1 MNIEALKT
9 HVVPLWCTSYGILK
23 ATSMKIEGITMK
35 ESIELTQ
42 IAIIL
47 LVMVMRWY
55 MLLLGPRSTLLLS
68 ASSGFVFVVC
78 CLLRNATFP
87 KQLGRVNSKTMD
99 CFKVTC
105 FSNCVLN
112 TQSTDGQGG
121 HPTLLAKISPTPLE
135 RT

>member
-1 MNIEALKT
+1 
-9 HVVPLWCTSYGILK
+9 
-23 ATSMKIEGITMK
+23 MKIEGITMK

-87 KQLGRVNSKTMD
+87 QQLGRVNSKTMD
-99 CFKVTC
+99 CFKGAPNLQAEISC
-105 FSNCVLN
+105 QARISGPKPKFRP
-112 TQSTDGQGG
+112 GI
-121 HPTLLAKISPTPLE
+121 LAWKKRAKNLGLKFQARISSQNF
-135 RT
+135 RSKFQAKKSV

>member
-1 MNIEALKT
+1 
-9 HVVPLWCTSYGILK
+9 
-23 ATSMKIEGITMK
+23 MKIEGITMK

-68 ASSGFVFVVC
+68 ASSGFVVC

-87 KQLGRVNSKTMD
+87 QQLGRVNSKTMD
-99 CFKVTC
+99 CFR
-105 FSNCVLN
+105 
-112 TQSTDGQGG
+112 GQ
-121 HPTLLAKISPTPLE
+121 
-135 RT
+135 

>member
-1 MNIEALKT
+1 MMNIEALKT

-87 KQLGRVNSKTMD
+87 QQLGRVNSKTMD
-99 CFKVTC
+99 CFKGAPNLQAEISC
-105 FSNCVLN
+105 QARISGPKPKFRP
-112 TQSTDGQGG
+112 GI
-121 HPTLLAKISPTPLE
+121 LAWRK
-135 RT
+135 